1 MDKEKGIKIELSKE
15 AEDGVYSNLAV
26 ISHSNSEFVID
37 FAKFL
42 PGKDGAKV
50 HSRIIMSPIHAK
62 QLRNTLA
69 NNIKNFEEKVGEITI
84 PDVQPENNNTIN

>member
-1 MDKEKGIKIELSKE
+1 MDKDKGIKIELSKE

-62 QLRNTLA
+62 QLHATLG
-69 NNIKNFEEKVGEITI
+69 NNIKNFEDKVGEIVIHDI
-84 PDVQPENNNTIN
+84 PPQNNNTVN